1 MLTRFP
7 YQNMQRAITQVKFY
21 RISPKVIQI
30 IYISS
35 SNSISTGGL
44 NSKYDIIQECENDV
58 KLPYVLF
65 GGEKKTKGKQTDF
78 QRVPSENR
86 M

>member
-1 MLTRFP
+1 MIEKLAPR
-7 YQNMQRAITQVKFY
+7 KLLSHH
-21 RISPKVIQI
+21 IS
-30 IYISS
+30 
-35 SNSISTGGL
+35 GGL

-78 QRVPSENR
+78 QRVPSENHL
-86 M
+86 